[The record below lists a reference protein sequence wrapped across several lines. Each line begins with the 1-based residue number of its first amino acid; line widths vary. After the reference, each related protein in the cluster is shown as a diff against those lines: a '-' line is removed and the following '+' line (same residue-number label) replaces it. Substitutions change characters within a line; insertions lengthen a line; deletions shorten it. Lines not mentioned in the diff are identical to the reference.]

1 MRIVKKPTKQYGRN
15 KPMFTVSGKD
25 VCNAHALLVER
36 SVKCGEVF
44 VKVLVEDN
52 KGERITIQIPEDDL
66 GKDVIDKLFSF
77 KYSQIFP
84 KDLSTILDENECDLL
99 LNFPGGSV
107 QTKNSKKGFV
117 MIDKIVIDDSGEAHT
132 YYVEPY
138 GMIQFDN

>member
-1 MRIVKKPTKQYGRN
+1 MIVKKPTKHCGRN

-25 VCNAHALLVER
+25 VCSAHALLVER

-99 LNFPGGSV
+99 LNFPGGSI
-107 QTKNSKKGFV
+107 QEKNGKKGFV

>member
-1 MRIVKKPTKQYGRN
+1 MRIVKKPTKKCGRN

-25 VCNAHALLVER
+25 VCSAHALLVER

-66 GKDVIDKLFSF
+66 SKDTIDKLFSF

-84 KDLSTILDENECDLL
+84 KDLSTILDEDECDLL

-107 QTKNSKKGFV
+107 QTKNGKKGFV

-138 GMIQFDN
+138 GIIQFDN